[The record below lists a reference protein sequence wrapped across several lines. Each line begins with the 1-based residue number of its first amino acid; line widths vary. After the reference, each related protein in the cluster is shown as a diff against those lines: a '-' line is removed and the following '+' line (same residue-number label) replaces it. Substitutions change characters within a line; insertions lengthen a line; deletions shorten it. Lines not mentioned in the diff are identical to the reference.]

1 MKLWLL
7 IVAVALLMPQ
17 KVSGANFANTTGA
30 LLSNCE
36 TFLEYRTF
44 GVNSA
49 EIAAKVL
56 DCHSYIFGFVDGLN
70 AGDGPPLACIPDG
83 VNVLQLVKAFVRWA
97 QFTPRHFWDQSRRL
111 GVSTAFVTI
120 WPCKTKNRT
129 MWTP

>member
-17 KVSGANFANTTGA
+17 TVLGENFADTTGA
-30 LLSNCE
+30 LLTNCE
-36 TFLEYRTF
+36 IFLKYRTF

-49 EIAAKVL
+49 DIAARVL

-70 AGDGPPLACIPDG
+70 AGDGRPLACIPAG

-97 QFTPRHFWDQSRRL
+97 QFGPRHFWDQSRRL
-111 GVSTAFVTI
+111 GVSTAFATT
-120 WPCKTKNRT
+120 WPCKAKSQT
-129 MWTP
+129 MGTP